1 MPSSSSS
8 SSQSPGD
15 EKSSS
20 SSSSSSSSK
29 SSLSSQS
36 SSITSASSD
45 SSGYQNFCYPDKNC
59 ACGCGC
65 EACQFNHSDSGV
77 KFYNGEFQ
85 HSATPLMMG
94 GYGLPWGHTRYCANQ
109 RYRNSVLVS
118 EDIGQGTNWFVDQWP
133 YVTNQNADGSIVAIS
148 RGQEDPLFFSKS
160 GSTYA
165 PIYGGEDKYH
175 G

>member
-20 SSSSSSSSK
+20 RSSSTSSSK

-36 SSITSASSD
+36 SSSTSARRA
-45 SSGYQNFCYPDKNC
+45 SGRSQHFCCPDKNC
-59 ACGCGC
+59 AGDCGC

-94 GYGLPWGHTRYCANQ
+94 GYGLPWGHTRYYSN
-109 RYRNSVLVS
+109 
-118 EDIGQGTNWFVDQWP
+118 
-133 YVTNQNADGSIVAIS
+133 
-148 RGQEDPLFFSKS
+148 
-160 GSTYA
+160 
-165 PIYGGEDKYH
+165 
-175 G
+175 